1 MAGSCRGK
9 FPRERHGLGPPL
21 PKNTEPGDASSV
33 PCVAYIWTPNSHEAE
48 KLRNALKPILQTI
61 DPELDLLSIGDYWSG
76 NGNLDSEVILSHIQS
91 KEEKLNKN
99 GSVHTNR
106 LKTPSLAFVLMLKED
121 HPFEGTKSTHKFKD
135 LPWKFH
141 HKIEL
146 SNTKG
151 QKIQS
156 IAKQEFY
163 QPGPGLPLWA
173 ICPVHFGSQ
182 HLRYTIFTCN
192 FSAMMDFYRILTG
205 KEVEH
210 VKANFCLFELF
221 STKYTSVQLALK
233 QSAQLHPSPCR
244 TAALCFRVQST
255 GYLET
260 LLGASL
266 EKISESLFSVSDPDG
281 NCLLIEQVTN
291 NNMTTSPALMQ
302 NKTIVNGNKTTVS
315 TSDRAKAQ
323 RGPISFGELWS
334 ETSSFDSGQH
344 SSSFNSMMES
354 TLSEDVDSCI
364 SSDIDSSEFDSPLW
378 PHSFNITLATHH
390 QRELRRGSVDKW
402 GDSKETN
409 KHTNKACK
417 PWELSCEHDNWFD
430 TLTAASS
437 CIQERRSLRHEITP
451 RNARMAG
458 VDPGGRVSRG
468 RRGHFM

>member
-9 FPRERHGLGPPL
+9 LPRERHRPDPPL
-21 PKNTEPGDASSV
+21 KTHAGAGKAPPLG
-33 PCVAYIWTPNSHEAE
+33 CVAYIWTPNSQEAD

-61 DPELDLLSIGDYWSG
+61 DPEFNLLLIGDYWSV
-76 NGNLDSEVILSHIQS
+76 NGNLDSEVILNHVQS
-91 KEEKLNKN
+91 KEEKWNKTGN
-99 GSVHTNR
+99 VPLNR
-106 LKTPSLAFVLMLKED
+106 LKTPSLSFVLMLKED
-121 HPFEGTKSTHKFKD
+121 HPLEGTMLIQRFKD

-151 QKIQS
+151 QKIKS

-221 STKYTSVQLALK
+221 STKDTSVQLALK
-233 QSAQLHPSPCR
+233 QSAQLQPSPCW

-255 GYLET
+255 AYLET
-260 LLGASL
+260 LLGVSL
-266 EKISESLFSVSDPDG
+266 EKISESLFSVCDPDG
-281 NCLLIEQVTN
+281 NCLLIEQVKYN
-291 NNMTTSPALMQ
+291 NTTTCDSLVK
-302 NKTIVNGNKTTVS
+302 NKTIENGNKTTVP
-315 TSDRAKAQ
+315 TPGAKSP
-323 RGPISFGELWS
+323 RVPISFGDLWS

-378 PHSFNITLATHH
+378 PHSFNITLATPH
-390 QRELRRGSVDKW
+390 QREFKNGSVDKW
-402 GDSKETN
+402 DNSKETN
-409 KHTNKACK
+409 KHANKTCK

-430 TLTAASS
+430 TLTAATT
-437 CIQERRSLRHEITP
+437 CFQERRSLRHETRP
-451 RNARMAG
+451 KNARMPG
-458 VDPGGRVSRG
+458 VDPVAS
-468 RRGHFM
+468 RRGYFM